1 MPLIDDLPS
10 NSVNDNT
17 TLVGNDET
25 GGVKTTSKFAIS
37 SIANYILSLFNNSSL
52 TTTSKN
58 IVGSINEIKSGQSAY
73 ISGFALEG
81 TIEAGNTEI
90 IFEDE
95 RILATS
101 TGIWCTSVFG
111 VNPTDVDISAGSIT
125 LTFDERDSDLGVRVV
140 IL

>member
-1 MPLIDDLPS
+1 MPQVDDLPS
-10 NSVNDNT
+10 SSVSDNT
-17 TLVGNDET
+17 ILVGNQVSGNT
-25 GGVKTTSKFAIS
+25 KTTSKFSIS
-37 SIANYILSLFNNSSL
+37 SVANYILSLFNVSSL

-58 IVGSINEIKSGQSAY
+58 IVGSLNEIKAGQSAY
-73 ISGFALEG
+73 ISGFALED
-81 TIEAGNTEI
+81 TLEAGDTEI
-90 IFEDE
+90 IFEDD

-125 LTFDERDSDLGVRVV
+125 LTFDEQESDLGVRVV

>member
-1 MPLIDDLPS
+1 MPQVDDLPS
-10 NSVNDNT
+10 SSVSDNAI
-17 TLVGNDET
+17 LVGNQVSGNT
-25 GGVKTTSKFAIS
+25 KTTSKFSIS
-37 SIANYILSLFNNSSL
+37 SVANYILSLFNVSSL

-58 IVGSINEIKSGQSAY
+58 IVGSLNELKAGQSGY
-73 ISGFALEG
+73 ISGFALED
-81 TIEAGNTEI
+81 TLEAGETEI
-90 IFEDE
+90 IFEDD

-125 LTFDERDSDLGVRVV
+125 LTFDERESDLGVRVV